1 MHVKLDLQV
10 IKKWMIACSES
21 VTTCIIRL
29 RFSMQFGIKYI
40 LIVFVFVAV
49 ALTLLA
55 PIRGMFPPFYYEQYN
70 TVKSRLE
77 AVDGLKIRDTWQHED
92 MVLEDCG
99 FEINVD
105 GQNASLIFVDQ
116 QDWVALFNKI
126 DGIRIPANDHQRVVA
141 CEQLKSAGIEIDG
154 LTDVLSNLESVM
166 EFCSNQT
173 ETTVVPN
180 AEYDYQ
186 KYLKH
191 VSIQFK

>member
-1 MHVKLDLQV
+1 M
-10 IKKWMIACSES
+10 
-21 VTTCIIRL
+21 
-29 RFSMQFGIKYI
+29 RFSIKYI

-126 DGIRIPANDHQRVVA
+126 DGIRILANDHQRVVT

>member
-1 MHVKLDLQV
+1 M
-10 IKKWMIACSES
+10 
-21 VTTCIIRL
+21 
-29 RFSMQFGIKYI
+29 RFSIKYI

-126 DGIRIPANDHQRVVA
+126 DGIRIPANDHQRVVT

-154 LTDVLSNLESVM
+154 LTDVLSNLESVV